1 MRVADKAGT
10 VGITSGGVGT
20 SLSNER
26 SLNGVNDQGPATGWL
41 LAPELCW
48 ASVCS

>member
-26 SLNGVNDQGPATGWL
+26 SLNGVNDQGPATGCHDL
-41 LAPELCW
+41 CFLNVEL
-48 ASVCS
+48 